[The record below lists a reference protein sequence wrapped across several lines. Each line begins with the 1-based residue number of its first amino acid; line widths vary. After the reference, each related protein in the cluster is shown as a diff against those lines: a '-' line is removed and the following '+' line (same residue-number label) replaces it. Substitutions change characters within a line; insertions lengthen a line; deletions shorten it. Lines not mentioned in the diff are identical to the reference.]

1 MMNRCLL
8 LLAALMTVACTSLPR
23 TWGKVTLESHNV
35 SVYELLGRPD
45 YFDGQPVRVVGVA
58 GFDFGYEGVSAIYGS
73 VADLR
78 HRTHTHIGLDGFA
91 PDLRGAEQDLEQLNG
106 RFILVEG
113 TFRSLERRRNPN
125 AAETV
130 VTVCIGVTC
139 NVSGVIE
146 SVTRVSEWEEF

>member
-1 MMNRCLL
+1 
-8 LLAALMTVACTSLPR
+8 MTVACTSLPR

-73 VADLR
+73 VADL
-78 HRTHTHIGLDGFA
+78 
-91 PDLRGAEQDLEQLNG
+91 LNG